1 MENEMTLQG
10 QYEHDHG
17 LRRESSHGFPTR
29 AAAALVILVAL
40 SLIEATPG
48 TALGPAAIKQPRYE
62 QSAPSACGA
71 EAVARAQREVGK
83 SQPTTATAHS

>member
-1 MENEMTLQG
+1 MTLQG

-17 LRRESSHGFPTR
+17 LGRESSHGFPTR

-48 TALGPAAIKQPRYE
+48 TALEPAIKQSRYE

-83 SQPTTATAHS
+83 GQPTTATARS

>member
-17 LRRESSHGFPTR
+17 RESTHGFPTR

-48 TALGPAAIKQPRYE
+48 TALEPAAIKHPRYE

-71 EAVARAQREVGK
+71 EAIARAQREVGK
-83 SQPTTATAHS
+83 SQMTTATARS